1 MPPRVRITGE
11 QVVDAAV
18 EIIRES
24 GLESLNARAVAKK
37 LNCSTQ
43 PVLYCFATMEE
54 LKRAA
59 YSRVDRLHTEYL
71 LNSPPDC
78 DPILGIG
85 LNYIRFAVKEPH
97 LFRFLFQSGYATEHS
112 LPEMIDSEELEPV
125 LAAMQEG
132 LGMDREKTRDVFVTL
147 ALFTHGYASIL
158 ANNALEF
165 DEQQAA
171 AQLERVFLGAV
182 MAAGQE
188 ETK

>member
-1 MPPRVRITGE
+1 
-11 QVVDAAV
+11 
-18 EIIRES
+18 
-24 GLESLNARAVAKK
+24 
-37 LNCSTQ
+37 
-43 PVLYCFATMEE
+43 
-54 LKRAA
+54 
-59 YSRVDRLHTEYL
+59 
-71 LNSPPDC
+71 
-78 DPILGIG
+78 
-85 LNYIRFAVKEPH
+85 
-97 LFRFLFQSGYATEHS
+97 
-112 LPEMIDSEELEPV
+112 MIDSEELEPV